1 MKKLIFGGATLTAVA
16 AIIVAC
22 GGDTGETFDVTQG
35 LVIQNAT
42 VVNTRDGSLAAGMSV
57 VVDGGKIQKIA
68 PAASVRVS
76 GTAQAIDGLGK
87 FVVPGFLDMHTHSM
101 VRIDASPSYF
111 PLMIA
116 NGITGFREMGEF
128 PGSFPAMVARAAQ
141 LNADVLAGRVD
152 APEAL
157 LVPGDIF
164 PASPAPTAAPTSVA
178 AAIQGVKDQKA
189 QGVGFIKVI
198 SATRDGILAFLSESK
213 NQGLTLAGHLAPA
226 ISATESSQAGWKTIE
241 HLGSRMGI
249 LLDCST
255 DEAVMRQALIT
266 AAGANS
272 PGYPTDA
279 TSLKRVVDTHNTDK
293 CQALAKVFVQNGT
306 WHVPTLRRVRGLD
319 KTDDA
324 LLANDPNLIYVDKA
338 RLALWNTSKTAYAN
352 LPAATKDAS
361 AKLYALKLSVVKL
374 LKQNGVKMMAGSD
387 AGQASTWVVPGFG
400 LHEDFHELAAAGLTP
415 LDILQMATLN
425 GAEFLNRLATM
436 GTVEV
441 GKNADLV
448 LLEANPMADSANL
461 DKIGGV
467 ILKGRYFP
475 KAALEKMKSDIADT
489 YGKQILANLAPVR
502 EDHTD

>member
-1 MKKLIFGGATLTAVA
+1 MKKVYVAGFALSAVA
-16 AIIVAC
+16 AIVIGC
-22 GGDTGETFDVTQG
+22 GGADTLEVTQG
-35 LVIQNAT
+35 TVIQNVT
-42 VVNTRDGSLAAGMSV
+42 VVNTHDGSLSPGMSV
-57 VVDGGKIQKIA
+57 ILDAGKIQKIS
-68 PAASVRVS
+68 PITTVRVS
-76 GTAQAIDGLGK
+76 GSAQLVDGSGK

-111 PLMIA
+111 PLMLA

-141 LNADVLAGRVD
+141 LNADIVAGKVD

-164 PASPAPTAAPTSVA
+164 PASPAPTAPPTTVA
-178 AAIQGVKDQKA
+178 NAIAGVIQQKA

-198 SATRDGILAFLSESK
+198 SATRDAMLAFLSETK

-226 ISATESSQAGWKTIE
+226 ISATESAQAGWKSIE

-255 DEAVMRQALIT
+255 EEANMRQALIA

-279 TSLKRVVDTHNTDK
+279 VSLQKVVDTHSVDK
-293 CQALAKVFVQNGT
+293 CQTLAKVFVQNGT

-319 KTDDA
+319 KTDDPV
-324 LLANDPNLIYVDKA
+324 LVNDPNLIYVDKA
-338 RLALWNTSKTAYAN
+338 RLALWNTSKTTYTS

-361 AKLYALKLSVVKL
+361 AKVYSLKQSVVKL

-387 AGQASTWVVPGFG
+387 AGQASTWVIPGFG
-400 LHEDFHELAAAGLTP
+400 LHEDFHELAAAGLSP
-415 LDILQMATLN
+415 LDILQMTTLN
-425 GAEFLNRLATM
+425 PAEFLNRQATM

-448 LLEANPMADSANL
+448 LLEANPIADAANL

-467 ILKGRYFP
+467 FLKGKYFS
-475 KAALEKMKSDIADT
+475 KDALAKMKTTVAGV
-489 YGKQILANLAPVR
+489 YAQQILANLAPVVA
-502 EDHTD
+502 DHAD